1 MSMAERRERV
11 LARHAGNTASAD
23 RMDVSSLFSPPSLNC
38 ISGVRQHHGAAGGGR
53 AKLLP
58 GEGGQKHEQD
68 RGGGPDPQAD
78 PVEYIWFEN
87 IVR

>member
-1 MSMAERRERV
+1 M

-23 RMDVSSLFSPPSLNC
+23 RMDVSSLFSPPSLYC

-53 AKLLP
+53 AKLLR
-58 GEGGQKHEQD
+58 GEGGQKHDQD

-78 PVEYIWFEN
+78 PVEDIWFEN
-87 IVR
+87 IIRIS